1 MPIKC
6 YVKPVRSQPRYFST
20 CDVARIAKNA
30 VDDNGIPPEIVLAC
44 VARRLG
50 FKTMRVKKVSV
61 RQSFVA
67 PVPQS
72 AVVIQVVGVIR
83 TLLALFPAFALTLQ
97 RLEDQLSK
105 FLPTPED
112 EITVDVEAVI
122 RTSAGKARKF
132 LCCEERDAL
141 GEVENV
147 LIRKPGG

>member
-30 VDDNGIPPEIVLAC
+30 VDDNGIPPELVLAC
-44 VARRLG
+44 VARKLG
-50 FKTMRVKKVSV
+50 LKTMRVKKVATQ
-61 RQSFVA
+61 QSFVA

-72 AVVIQVVGVIR
+72 AVVVQVVGVIR
-83 TLLALFPAFALTLQ
+83 TLIALFPAFALTLT
-97 RLEDQLSK
+97 RLEEQLQR
-105 FLPTPED
+105 FLPTPET

-122 RTSAGKARKF
+122 RTARGKARKF

-141 GEVENV
+141 ATGENV
-147 LIRKPGG
+147 LIRRPGG